1 MTFGERVRARREE
14 MGMSR
19 QQLAGLLGVTLSAV
33 SNYEKGIS
41 FPRED
46 VILRLFDALE
56 TEQHSLA
63 DTDEGGKLQQLMQ
76 ELEKGEDK
84 E

>member
-1 MTFGERVRARREE
+1 MLARCRII
-14 MGMSR
+14 S
-19 QQLAGLLGVTLSAV
+19 LA
-33 SNYEKGIS
+33 E
-41 FPRED
+41 
-46 VILRLFDALE
+46 FDALV